1 MSPRRNRNA
10 KPPVPVRPASIQ
22 RTARQPVH
30 FGVDV
35 EGNDVRWIA
44 TSTLYLY
51 AKGSNPME
59 SVGERVMAHA
69 MLRMDFH
76 GVAVF
81 KRSELSRL
89 CAQLDRQ
96 TGELK
101 PLSADGLNRAI
112 ARLVERGYL
121 LTDSWAQT
129 LYVAVT
135 VAQNGRGQGDARQNP
150 PRKPGF
156 DGGQAP
162 PGAKGLEQ

>member
-1 MSPRRNRNA
+1 MTARRNRNA
-10 KPPVPVRPASIQ
+10 RPPVPARPSSIQ

-35 EGNDVRWIA
+35 EGNDVRWVA

-59 SVGERVMAHA
+59 AVGERVMAHA

-81 KRSELSRL
+81 KRSELARL

-96 TGELK
+96 TGELR
-101 PLSADGLNRAI
+101 PLSADALNRAI

-121 LTDSWAQT
+121 LTDSWAQV

-135 VAQNGRGQGDARQNP
+135 VAQNGRGQGDP
-150 PRKPGF
+150 YPKTPRKPRF
-156 DGGQAP
+156 DGRQAP
-162 PGAKGLEQ
+162 PGAKGLEP